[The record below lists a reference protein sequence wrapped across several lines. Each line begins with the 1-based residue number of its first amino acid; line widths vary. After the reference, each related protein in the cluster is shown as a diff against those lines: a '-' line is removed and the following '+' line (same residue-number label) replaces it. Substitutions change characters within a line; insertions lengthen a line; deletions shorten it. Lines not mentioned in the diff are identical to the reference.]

1 MFFYAAISP
10 HTITSAPSCARHGL
24 GVLPF
29 PKLWRSR
36 GGFGPELSQ
45 WQMLHYVCLSMD
57 YVSEV
62 NSHVAKLLL
71 LWEPL
76 VLKSLT
82 SVYKI
87 RALSVC
93 PHWLLSVTHGSSC
106 AAISWGGWQLSP
118 SASRF
123 LDKHDLSH

>member
-1 MFFYAAISP
+1 
-10 HTITSAPSCARHGL
+10 
-24 GVLPF
+24 
-29 PKLWRSR
+29 
-36 GGFGPELSQ
+36 
-45 WQMLHYVCLSMD
+45 MD

-87 RALSVC
+87 RACSLC
-93 PHWLLSVTHGSSC
+93 PH
-106 AAISWGGWQLSP
+106 
-118 SASRF
+118 
-123 LDKHDLSH
+123 

>member
-1 MFFYAAISP
+1 
-10 HTITSAPSCARHGL
+10 
-24 GVLPF
+24 
-29 PKLWRSR
+29 
-36 GGFGPELSQ
+36 
-45 WQMLHYVCLSMD
+45 MD

-87 RALSVC
+87 RARSVC
-93 PHWLLSVTHGSSC
+93 PHWLLPVTQELMCCHFLGRV
-106 AAISWGGWQLSP
+106 AAFPISPEIFGQ
-118 SASRF
+118 A
-123 LDKHDLSH
+123 